1 MKTVVIYTDGACSGN
16 PGKGGWAAVLNYQ
29 GHTKQI
35 SGGEDPTTN
44 NRMELTAVIRALQEL
59 KESCEIDLFTD
70 SQYVANGFQQ
80 WLPNWKKKNWKTAAN
95 KPVAN
100 ADLWQQLES
109 EVARHTLHWHWLKGH
124 AGDTNNE
131 LVDSLARQ
139 EITKKE
145 LDFNKDSL

>member
-1 MKTVVIYTDGACSGN
+1 MKKVVIYTDGACSGN
-16 PGKGGWAAVLNYQ
+16 PGKGGWAALLTYQ

-35 SGGEDPTTN
+35 SGAQELTTN

-59 KESCEIDLFTD
+59 KESCSIDLFTD
-70 SQYVANGFQQ
+70 SQYVANGFQE
-80 WLPNWKKKNWKTAAN
+80 WLPAWKKKGWKTAAN

-100 ADLWQQLES
+100 ADLWQQLET
-109 EVARHTLHWHWLKGH
+109 EAQRHTLTWHWLKGH

-139 EITKKE
+139 ALAKKE

>member
-1 MKTVVIYTDGACSGN
+1 MKKVVIYTDGACSGN
-16 PGKGGWAAVLNYQ
+16 PGKGGWAALLTYQ

-35 SGGEDPTTN
+35 SGAQELTTN

-59 KESCEIDLFTD
+59 KESCNIDLFTD
-70 SQYVANGFQQ
+70 SQYVANGFQE
-80 WLPNWKKKNWKTAAN
+80 WLPAWKKKGWKTAAN

-100 ADLWQQLES
+100 ADLWQQLET
-109 EVARHTLHWHWLKGH
+109 EAQRHTLTWHWLKGH

-139 EITKKE
+139 ALAKKE